1 MKLYH
6 KKGLILFIM
15 VLLLSLNA
23 CDNVDEVITESSS
36 EDFFED
42 SENNSEWREESNMN
56 LKSDTLYVKKVENI
70 PDDFIMG
77 MDASCVPALEKSGV
91 KYYDFDKKEK
101 DVYKILK
108 ENGINYIRVRIWN
121 DPFDE
126 NGKGYGG
133 GNCDIEN
140 AVAVGKRATEN
151 GMKLLV
157 NFHYS
162 DFWADPQKQMIPKAW
177 VGMSIEEK
185 SDAVYQYTKEC
196 LKKLLEAGVDVGMV
210 QVGNETNGVLCGE
223 SSAEAD
229 GWKNITTLMSAGSLA
244 VREVCPDALVAI
256 HFSNPEKVSTYEEY
270 SYNLDYYKV
279 DYDVFASSYY
289 SFWHGT
295 LDNLAKTLSKISTKY
310 NKKVMVAETSY
321 AFTGD
326 DTDFF
331 NNTVSLESEI
341 VKNYPYTVQGQAN
354 QLRDV
359 IDTVVN
365 KTVGGIGVFYWEG
378 TWITVGGKTYEEN
391 LALWERDGSGWAT
404 SFAGGYDPKDA
415 GQWHGG
421 SSVDNQALFDK
432 EGNALESLKIFNL
445 VKTGNEVE
453 NRIDEIEDTNLV
465 FTLGKDIV
473 LPQTAIAVMLD
484 NSKRAVPVVWETANL
499 EEMKNGEAKKYVI
512 KGEASGMKAQCHI
525 SMVEYNYVKNPDFEE
540 GEAYWVATPLKS
552 FEELSVEEKVSD
564 SLSGTKHYHFW
575 GSSENT
581 VEFTLE
587 QEIGVLDAGKFN
599 YSVSIMG
606 GDGGETEIYAYVKI
620 NGEIVYKAETVITA
634 YDQWHTATI
643 SNMDYHGEK
652 PLSVGIYVK
661 CQGPNAWGKIDGM
674 VLNRVS

>member
-1 MKLYH
+1 MKKYTFLLAFA
-6 KKGLILFIM
+6 LIISFA
-15 VLLLSLNA
+15 S
-23 CDNVDEVITESSS
+23 CDRNLGGYENSNTTESEVENLSDQE
-36 EDFFED
+36 EDV
-42 SENNSEWREESNMN
+42 NKN
-56 LKSDTLYVKKVENI
+56 LKSETLYVKKVENI

-77 MDASCVPALEKSGV
+77 MDASCIPALEKSGV
-91 KYYDFDKKEK
+91 KYYDFDGCEK

-108 ENGINYIRVRIWN
+108 DNGINYIRVRIWN
-121 DPFDE
+121 NPFDE
-126 NGKGYGG
+126 NGNGYGG

-140 AVAVGKRATEN
+140 AVVVGKRATEN

-162 DFWADPQKQMIPKAW
+162 DFWADPQKQMIPKSW
-177 VGMSIEEK
+177 VGMEIEEK
-185 SDAVYQYTKEC
+185 AKALYDYTKKC
-196 LKKLLEAGVDVGMV
+196 LQKLVDAGVDIGMV

-223 SSAEAD
+223 SSENPN
-229 GWKNITTLMSAGSLA
+229 GWKNITTLMSAGASA
-244 VREVCPDALVAI
+244 VREICPDALVAI

-295 LDNLAKTLSKISTKY
+295 LENLAKTLSAISVKY

-321 AFTGD
+321 AFTAE

-331 NNTVSLESEI
+331 GNTVSVDSEI
-341 VKNYPYTVQGQAN
+341 VKSYPYTVQGQAN

-365 KTVGGIGVFYWEG
+365 KTTGGIGVFYWEG
-378 TWITVGGKTYEEN
+378 TWISVGGDTYEEN

-404 SFAGGYDPKDA
+404 SYAGGYDPKDA

-432 EGNALESLKIFNL
+432 KGNALESLKVFNL
-445 VKTGNEVE
+445 VKSGNLIE
-453 NRIDEIEDTNLV
+453 NRVDDIEDTNLV

-473 LPQTAIAVMLD
+473 LPQTVNAVMAD
-484 NSKRAVPVVWETANL
+484 NTKHSVPVVWDEANL
-499 EEMKNGEAKKYVI
+499 DSMKNGEAKKYTV
-512 KGEASGMKAQCHI
+512 KGNAEGKEAKCHI

-540 GEAYWVATPLKS
+540 GDLHWIANALGS
-552 FEELSVEEKVSD
+552 FEEIFVEDKASD

-575 GSSENT
+575 GEKENT

-587 QEIGVLDAGKFN
+587 QDVGVLDAGKFN

-606 GDGGETEIYAYVKI
+606 GDAGESEIYAYVKI
-620 NGEIVYKAETVITA
+620 GGEIVYKAETVMTV
-634 YDQWHTATI
+634 YNEWHTATI
-643 SNMDYHGEK
+643 SNFDYHGNL
-652 PLSVGIYVK
+652 PVAVGIYVK
-661 CQGPNAWGKIDGM
+661 CQGPNAWGKIDGA
-674 VLNRVS
+674 VLNRVN